1 IMDSMK
7 RIELP
12 DKKLYDKLHRILDTA
27 DLAKF
32 AKYEPLPDENDLSLI
47 SAFFFVNQTK
57 EEPLVTAE
65 EAAKESLAREKTES
79 PFKSEDIR
87 RD

>member
-1 IMDSMK
+1 MSSIK

-12 DKKLYDKLHRILDTA
+12 NKKLYDQLHQILDTA

-32 AKYEPLPDENDLSLI
+32 AKYEPLTDENDLALI
-47 SAFFFVNQTK
+47 NAYFFVNQTK

-65 EAAKESLAREKTES
+65 EAAKEIWPKRKKNAFPNRT
-79 PFKSEDIR
+79 IR
-87 RD
+87 